1 MHPMLRQIWAI
12 TRNELKLAAQAP
24 AQWALVVLTPIV
36 FIAVMGSVFGATG
49 VPTVAV
55 YLVDEDGGRMSR
67 QIISA
72 LRDEPTLAID
82 RLPTRAEADA
92 RVGAGER
99 MAAIVLPAGLS
110 EAVLTRAGGQI
121 EVIVDP
127 AREQTAGIV
136 LGQVQAA
143 TAPMLIDA
151 EVTRGVRTAFS
162 TPPDNLGLDA
172 ADLADAGIDMAT
184 VEKFLTAAIKGVV
197 ASQVQDAIDDPL
209 VRIDP
214 QPATD
219 DAPRQAPTIFDYLV
233 PGYSVFFAFFLMG
246 MMAETVLN
254 ERLSG
259 TLRRLFSLPLGRT
272 SYLLGKTIPYSLMAM
287 LQVVIVF
294 GASALLF
301 AYDLGNDLPALG
313 LMIVAT
319 GLSIGGVSI
328 LVAVLIRTEG
338 QANSI
343 PTLITLVT
351 AAISGAMFPSIR
363 VPALE
368 IFTPQYWAIQGFL
381 KLTALGGALEDVL
394 LNISVLVGM
403 GLLGLVIATWR
414 FRYN

>member
-1 MHPMLRQIWAI
+1 MLRQIWAI

-36 FIAVMGSVFGATG
+36 FIAVMGAVFGATG
-49 VPTVAV
+49 APTVAV
-55 YLVDEDGGRMSR
+55 YLVDEDGGRMGR

-72 LRDEPTLAID
+72 LRDEPTLVID
-82 RLPTRAEADA
+82 RLDTRAEADA

-136 LGQVQAA
+136 IGQVQAA

-151 EVTRGVRTAFS
+151 EVTRGVKTAFA

-301 AYDLGNDLPALG
+301 AYDLGNDLPALA

-319 GLSIGGVSI
+319 GLAIGGVSV

-368 IFTPQYWAIQGFL
+368 VFTPQYWAIQGFL

-394 LNISVLVGM
+394 LNIGVLVGM
-403 GLLGLVIATWR
+403 GLLGLLIATWR